1 MDESRDIFFMS
12 EALALAK
19 QAYALGEVP
28 VGAVVVRNG
37 EIIGKGFNKRE
48 ALGSATAHAEIIA
61 IEEACKA
68 LGTWRLDGCTLYVS
82 MEPCPMC
89 AGAIVNSRIRRVVF
103 GCKDAVAG
111 CCGSVLDLNAY
122 PFNHSFELTSGV
134 LEKEAKELLGE
145 FFKEKRKVK

>member
-1 MDESRDIFFMS
+1 MDESRDVFFMS
-12 EALALAK
+12 EALLLAK
-19 QAYALGEVP
+19 EAYALGEVP
-28 VGAVVVRNG
+28 VGALVVREG
-37 EIIGKGFNKRE
+37 EIIGRGHNKRE

-68 LGTWRLDGCTLYVS
+68 LGAWRLDGCTLYVS

-111 CCGSVLDLNAY
+111 CLGSVLNLNAY
-122 PFNHSFELTSGV
+122 PFNHSFELTGGV
-134 LEKEAKELLGE
+134 LGAEAKELLGE
-145 FFKEKRKVK
+145 FFKEKRKGK